1 MLSFDSAKTLILL
14 GLANLCLT
22 KLNIFRQKCDF
33 FPKRRTS
40 SGDFT
45 IEKQVRGIE
54 GSAIEADRYSSR
66 TMDRPKRCHA
76 DYPKRT
82 VRRHSAKPLDQN
94 GILFQSTSWSS
105 LALGMAWTEAKSGYI
120 ACLHGALKGD
130 SLVLDRP
137 NYQQTHGC
145 TSTVAPLSL

>member
-1 MLSFDSAKTLILL
+1 MLSFDSAKSLILL
-14 GLANLCLT
+14 VLANLCLT

-54 GSAIEADRYSSR
+54 GSAIEADRCSSR
-66 TMDRPKRCHA
+66 TMDRPERRHA
-76 DYPKRT
+76 DYPKRA

-94 GILFQSTSWSS
+94 GILFQSTFMVIVGFGY
-105 LALGMAWTEAKSGYI
+105 GM
-120 ACLHGALKGD
+120 D
-130 SLVLDRP
+130 
-137 NYQQTHGC
+137 
-145 TSTVAPLSL
+145 